1 MDAWVNVPVPANG
14 TSSGK
19 KRKVQGA
26 SLEDKMQKLTLFNGK
41 LGLHLAARSRVHDAC
56 DLKVILLPTK
66 HPVSTAM
73 LEAGRNYYQHKKAA
87 YSKLGSPHLLVW
99 ASAILAVRKMP
110 GIDEQDCQLIDGHI
124 AACDAPS
131 CLAQLVNI
139 CTVSRAWAPDTVRLE
154 FAVAPAL
161 QPVLEVLLKILVS
174 SGGDLKAGP
183 PPRSKYERAIAN
195 LLAELGEGPAAAAE
209 Q

>member
-26 SLEDKMQKLTLFNGK
+26 SLED
-41 LGLHLAARSRVHDAC
+41 
-56 DLKVILLPTK
+56 
-66 HPVSTAM
+66 
-73 LEAGRNYYQHKKAA
+73 
-87 YSKLGSPHLLVW
+87 
-99 ASAILAVRKMP
+99 
-110 GIDEQDCQLIDGHI
+110 
-124 AACDAPS
+124 
-131 CLAQLVNI
+131 I

-161 QPVLEVLLKILVS
+161 QPVLEVLLKILVG